1 MPSLLV
7 IWIWFCAYLN
17 CAGWTLSAVH
27 ELNAGGYAVA
37 LAMGLIALFAWK
49 QKNGSAAFPKIHWP
63 KLRRRFRRAFPLGF
77 SMLAAL
83 AFLGGAL
90 HPPTNYDA
98 LSYRLP
104 RVLHWLAAGQWH
116 WIHTIFDRLN
126 DRSCGIE
133 WVSAPLLALL
143 KTDRLLFLINFVSFL
158 FLPGLVFSVFTRLGV
173 RRRVAWHWMWL
184 APTGYGFL
192 LQAGSIGNDL
202 FGTVFALAAVDFAL
216 RAKFSGSLAAFFTSV
231 LAAALMTSAKT
242 NNLPLLLP
250 WMVALWPSLK
260 MIFRRPLATLLVG
273 ALAAG
278 GSGLPTIYFNLK
290 MSGDWS
296 GARLTGGAEQ
306 HAVVYRTA
314 ANAVSLT
321 LQNIV
326 PPIFPMADKWN
337 RTVKSHLPPV
347 LAAKL
352 ESLIEAPGCWFPL
365 GQMQTE
371 ENAGLGFGLTILFG
385 ISVLAV
391 AVRRGK
397 ILPTTEFSWLVAVR
411 WASALAF
418 LALLTQSNIT
428 AIGRLFAAYY
438 LLPLTIFLAAAGH
451 ETLVR
456 RCWWRSLA
464 ALVFILAAGLLVV
477 SPARPLF
484 PRDFMLQKIQ
494 TQEAAHPQ
502 LMRIEDVYAI
512 YRDRNT
518 AFAPVLAALPADTA
532 AVGYAAYDK
541 PETSLWQP
549 FGTRRVIHVCPGDRP
564 ADLKA
569 QGVRYILLNPDGF
582 ESFFRCPLAQW
593 LIQMDAEMVQ
603 TISLRLRAAEPAQDW
618 CLVRLR

>member
-7 IWIWFCAYLN
+7 IWIWLCAYLN
-17 CAGWTLSAVH
+17 CAGWTLSALH
-27 ELNAGGYAVA
+27 ELNVGGYAVA
-37 LAMGLIALFAWK
+37 LALGLVALLGWK
-49 QKNGSAAFPKIHWP
+49 QKTGAAAFPKIHWP
-63 KLRRRFRRAFPLGF
+63 KLRRRFCKPFPLAF
-77 SMLAAL
+77 LILAAL

-126 DRSCGIE
+126 NRSCGIE
-133 WVSAPLLALL
+133 WVSAPVIALF
-143 KTDRLLFLINFVSFL
+143 KTDRFLFLINFVSFL

-184 APTGYGFL
+184 VPTGYCFV
-192 LQAGSIGNDL
+192 LQAGSVGNDL
-202 FGTVFALAAVDFAL
+202 FGAVFALAAVDFAL
-216 RAKFSGSLAAFFTSV
+216 RAKSSDSVAAFFTSI

-250 WMVALWPSLK
+250 WAIALLPSLK
-260 MIFRRPLATLLVG
+260 MILRRPLATLLVCV
-273 ALAAG
+273 LAAG

-296 GARLTGGAEQ
+296 GARLANNAMK
-306 HAVVYRTA
+306 HATIYRTD
-314 ANAVSLT
+314 ANAVSLA
-321 LQNIV
+321 LQNTV

-337 RTVKSHLPPV
+337 RTVKSHLPPA

-352 ESLIEAPGCWFPL
+352 EALIEVPGCWFPL

-385 ISVLAV
+385 VSVLAV
-391 AVRRGK
+391 AVRHRK
-397 ILPTTEFSWLVAVR
+397 IFTPPKFSWPTAVR

-418 LALLTQSNIT
+418 FALLTQSNIT

-438 LLPLTIFLAAAGH
+438 LLPLTIFLVAAGH
-451 ETLVR
+451 EKIVR
-456 RCWWRSLA
+456 QCWWRALA
-464 ALVFILAAGLLVV
+464 GMVFVMAAGLLVI

-484 PRDFMLQKIQ
+484 PRDLFLEKFHTME
-494 TQEAAHPQ
+494 TAHPQ
-502 LMRIEDVYAI
+502 LVRIEAVYSI

-518 AFAPVLAALPADTA
+518 AFAPVLAALPTDTT
-532 AVGYAAYDK
+532 VLGYVAYDK
-541 PETSLWQP
+541 PEASLWQP
-549 FGTRRVIHVCPGDRP
+549 LGTRRVIHVCPGDRS

-569 QGVRYILLNPDGF
+569 EGVHYLLVNPDGF
-582 ESFFRCPLAQW
+582 EAYFNCPLAQW
-593 LIQMDAEMVQ
+593 LTQMDAEVTQ
-603 TISLRLRAAEPAQDW
+603 TISLRLRAADPAQDW